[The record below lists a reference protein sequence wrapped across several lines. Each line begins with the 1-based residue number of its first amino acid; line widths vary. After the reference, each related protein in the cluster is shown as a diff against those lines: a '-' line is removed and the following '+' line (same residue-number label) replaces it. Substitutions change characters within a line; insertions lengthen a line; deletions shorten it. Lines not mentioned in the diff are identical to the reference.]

1 MEEMHSAAITSG
13 DPVKMFESS
22 NQLLVNK
29 SAMKY
34 TTASAMLRCGAALA
48 AAKQDAAGSA
58 LHLAHVQQ
66 AELPTLY
73 VVLPI
78 FDEVL
83 AYSKTHG
90 IPWPF
95 ASTDL
100 KTLLGEFVRVFNATG
115 DSHVDIKHTILQF
128 ESVVLGG

>member
-66 AELPTLY
+66 AEHTNRP
-73 VVLPI
+73 PP
-78 FDEVL
+78 
-83 AYSKTHG
+83 K
-90 IPWPF
+90 
-95 ASTDL
+95 
-100 KTLLGEFVRVFNATG
+100 G
-115 DSHVDIKHTILQF
+115 DRSEGLCINMSNLVDF
-128 ESVVLGG
+128 S